1 MFDLIEVKHNGKI
14 MKFISLLFYANLN
27 NFFFVVLA
35 ISNILDSLEDMQ
47 YLTDYFDTDCTF
59 LDEIFH
65 DRQMQSLLEVK
76 HFYNI

>member
-1 MFDLIEVKHNGKI
+1 MFDLIKVKHNGKI
-14 MKFISLLFYANLN
+14 MKSISLLFYANLN
-27 NFFFVVLA
+27 NFFFLLALA

-76 HFYNI
+76 HFTL